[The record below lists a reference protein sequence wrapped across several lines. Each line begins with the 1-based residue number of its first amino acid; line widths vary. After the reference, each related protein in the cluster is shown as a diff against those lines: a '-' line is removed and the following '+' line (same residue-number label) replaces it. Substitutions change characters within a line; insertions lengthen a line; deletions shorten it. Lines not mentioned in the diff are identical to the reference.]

1 MQAITRVASVSAN
14 PIGLKYTV
22 ASKSMWF
29 EISEETT
36 VGSLWETMW
45 TEASSQQSVG
55 LPVSENLMLI
65 NGLFK

>member
-1 MQAITRVASVSAN
+1 MKGSLSTTN

-22 ASKSMWF
+22 ASKPMRF

-36 VGSLWETMW
+36 VGWLWEALW

-55 LPVSENLMLI
+55 LTVSENLMLI
-65 NGLFK
+65 NGLSK